1 MLLENLPRV
10 TLAQLPTSLQE
21 APRLS
26 AALGGP
32 RILIKRDDLIGLF
45 LVGGNKIRELEFVMP
60 DVKQKGADVI
70 IMSGTSQSNYGVQ
83 LAAVA
88 GKLGMEVILLLDKD
102 AAPEPQGPLLLS
114 SLYGAKVEI
123 FEAGFGQEP
132 MVEQS
137 LKNKRVE
144 ELVAEMHSKGRNPYV
159 LDLNMPLAKV
169 GYVNEIREICD
180 QLQEQGI
187 TVQHLVVANGAGC
200 TMGGL
205 LVGAKH
211 FKAPFEV
218 IGVSIL
224 DNPEVAQDRTA
235 DRANGIARLL
245 ETALTFNPEELTIYY
260 DYIGEGYGIP
270 TKECIEAIKLVAR
283 TEGILLDPVYTG
295 KAMAG
300 LIDLIGKGKFTSK
313 DTVIFLH
320 TGGVAKLFVHNRELS
335 C

>member
-1 MLLENLPRV
+1 
-10 TLAQLPTSLQE
+10 
-21 APRLS
+21 
-26 AALGGP
+26 
-32 RILIKRDDLIGLF
+32 LIGLF
-45 LVGGNKIRELEFVMP
+45 LVGGNKIRELEFVIP

-123 FEAGFGQEP
+123 FEAGFGQESVVDHP
-132 MVEQS
+132 
-137 LKNKRVE
+137 LKEKMVE
-144 ELVAEMHSKGRNPYV
+144 ELVAEVRSQGRNPYV
-159 LDLNMPLAKV
+159 LDLDMPLAKV
-169 GYVNEIREICD
+169 GYVHEIREICD
-180 QLQEQGI
+180 QLWEQGI
-187 TVQHLVVANGAGC
+187 TAQYLVVANGSGC

-205 LVGAKH
+205 LVGAKL

-224 DNPEVAQDRTA
+224 DKAEVAQHRTT
-235 DRANGIARLL
+235 DRANEIARLL
-245 ETALTFNPEELTIYY
+245 ETDLTFNPEELTICD
-260 DYIGEGYGIP
+260 DYIGKGYGIP
-270 TKECIEAIKLVAR
+270 TKKCVEAIKLVAR

-300 LIDLIGKGKFTSK
+300 LIDLIGKDKFTSK

-320 TGGVAKLFVHNRELS
+320 TGGVARLFVHNKELS
-335 C
+335 Y

>member
-1 MLLENLPRV
+1 MLLENVPRV
-10 TLAQLPTSLQE
+10 TLVQLPTPLQE

-32 RILIKRDDLIGLF
+32 RILFKRDEMIGLF

-70 IMSGTSQSNYGVQ
+70 IMAGTAQSNYGVQ

-88 GKLGMEVILLLDKD
+88 GKLGLEVILLLDKG
-102 AAPEPQGPLLLS
+102 AAPEPQGNLLLA
-114 SLYGAKVEI
+114 SLYGARVEI
-123 FEAGFGQEP
+123 FEAGFGRDP
-132 MVEQS
+132 MVEPP

-144 ELVAEMHSKGRNPYV
+144 ELVAEVRSQGRNPYV
-159 LDLNMPLAKV
+159 LNVNMPLAKM

-180 QLQEQGI
+180 QLQEQG
-187 TVQHLVVANGAGC
+187 TAPQYLVVANGAGY

-224 DNPEVAQDRTA
+224 NKQEVAPGITA
-235 DRANGIARLL
+235 DSANGIAKIL
-245 ETALTFNPEELTIYY
+245 ETDLTFNPGELTIYY

-283 TEGILLDPVYTG
+283 TEGILLDTVYTG
-295 KAMAG
+295 KVMAG

-320 TGGVAKLFVHNRELS
+320 TGGVTRLFVHNKELS
-335 C
+335 R

>member
-1 MLLENLPRV
+1 
-10 TLAQLPTSLQE
+10 
-21 APRLS
+21 
-26 AALGGP
+26 
-32 RILIKRDDLIGLF
+32 LIGTF

-60 DVKQKGADVI
+60 DVKQKGADVV

-88 GKLGMEVILLLDKD
+88 GKLGVEVILLLDKD

-123 FEAGFGQEP
+123 FEAGLGQESL
-132 MVEQS
+132 VKQS
-137 LKNKRVE
+137 LKRKRIE
-144 ELVAEMHSKGRNPYV
+144 EIVTEVRSKGRNPYV

-169 GYVNEIREICD
+169 GYVNEIREISD
-180 QLQEQGI
+180 QLQELGAN
-187 TVQHLVVANGAGC
+187 VQYLVVANAAGC

-205 LVGAKH
+205 LVGVRH

-218 IGVSIL
+218 IGFSVL
-224 DNPEVAQDRTA
+224 EKQKVAQGETA
-235 DRANGIARLL
+235 DRANEIARLL
-245 ETALTFNPEELTIYY
+245 ETDLMFTPEELTIYC

-270 TKECIEAIKLVAR
+270 TMECIEAIKLVAR
-283 TEGILLDPVYTG
+283 TEGILLDPEYTG

-300 LIDLIGKGKFTSK
+300 LIDLIGKGMFTSE

-320 TGGVAKLFVHNRELS
+320 TGGVAKLFVHNKALS
-335 C
+335 Y

>member
-1 MLLENLPRV
+1 
-10 TLAQLPTSLQE
+10 
-21 APRLS
+21 
-26 AALGGP
+26 LGGP

-45 LVGGNKIRELEFVMP
+45 LVGGNKIRELEFLLP

-88 GKLGMEVILLLDKD
+88 GKLGIEVVLLLDKG

-123 FEAGFGQEP
+123 FEAGFDQEP
-132 MVEQS
+132 IVAQR
-137 LKNKRVE
+137 LKNRRVE
-144 ELVAEMHSKGRNPYV
+144 GLIAEMRREGRNPYV

-169 GYVNEIREICD
+169 GYVLEIREICD
-180 QLQEQGI
+180 QLLEKGATAQY
-187 TVQHLVVANGAGC
+187 LVVANAAGC

-211 FKAPFEV
+211 FNAPFEV
-218 IGVSIL
+218 IGVSVL
-224 DNPEVAQDRTA
+224 DKPEVAQDRTA
-235 DRANGIARLL
+235 DRAEEIARLL
-245 ETALTFNPEELTIYY
+245 ELDLILKPEELTICY
-260 DYIGEGYGIP
+260 DSIGEGYGIP
-270 TKECIEAIKLVAR
+270 TQECVEAIKLAAR

-300 LIDLIGKGKFTSK
+300 LIDLIGRGLFTSK

-320 TGGVAKLFVHNRELS
+320 TGGVARLFVHNKELL